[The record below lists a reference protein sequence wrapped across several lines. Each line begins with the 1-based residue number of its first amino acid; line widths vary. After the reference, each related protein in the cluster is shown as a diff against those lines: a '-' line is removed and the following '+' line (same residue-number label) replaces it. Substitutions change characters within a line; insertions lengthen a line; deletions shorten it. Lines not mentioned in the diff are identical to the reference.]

1 MMNQHPRGRPKPS
14 RRETE
19 SLARFFEPLQKDP
32 AGQSDIQRHLD
43 ALDGVAAEMEAVW
56 GMGRLIPL
64 VDGEMRAKF
73 FKQMAKLNAAI
84 EKNDP
89 EAVETHATALARGWR
104 ALDQAAR
111 QAGHQPKPYS
121 GTEVRL
127 KDGRMVAIVPEGEVP
142 QYRQDGAEV
151 ITITEAEIGLI
162 LSDLLCGDS
171 TLAAV
176 LKSFPAA
183 RLTALQR
190 KPKADWAKGDD
201 VPF

>member
-1 MMNQHPRGRPKPS
+1 
-14 RRETE
+14 
-19 SLARFFEPLQKDP
+19 
-32 AGQSDIQRHLD
+32 
-43 ALDGVAAEMEAVW
+43 MEAVW
-56 GMGRLIPL
+56 GVGRLIPL
-64 VDGEMRAKF
+64 VDDEMRAKF
-73 FKQMAKLNAAI
+73 FKQTAKLNAAL
-84 EKNDP
+84 ENNDP
-89 EAVETHATALARGWR
+89 DAIETHATALGRGWR
-104 ALDQAAR
+104 ALDAAAR
-111 QAGHQPKPYS
+111 RAGHQPKPYT

-127 KDGRMVAIVPEGEVP
+127 KDGRLAAIVPEGEVP

-171 TLAAV
+171 TLAAA

>member
-1 MMNQHPRGRPKPS
+1 MLKSRAKPS

-19 SLARFFEPLQKDP
+19 SLAQFFEPLQKDP

-56 GMGRLIPL
+56 GVGRLIPL
-64 VDGEMRAKF
+64 VDDEMRAKF

-127 KDGRMVAIVPEGEVP
+127 RDGRLVAIVADGEVP
-142 QYRQDGAEV
+142 QYRADGAEV

-162 LSDLLCGDS
+162 LSDLLGGDS

>member
-1 MMNQHPRGRPKPS
+1 MLKSRPKPS

-19 SLARFFEPLQKDP
+19 SLAAFFEPLQKDP

-56 GMGRLIPL
+56 GVGRLIPL
-64 VDGEMRAKF
+64 VSDEMRVKF
-73 FKQMAKLNAAI
+73 FRQMAKLNAAI

-111 QAGHQPKPYS
+111 QAGHQPKPHT
-121 GTEVRL
+121 GTEARL
-127 KDGRMVAIVPEGEVP
+127 KDGRVVAIVADGEVP
-142 QYRQDGAEV
+142 QYRADGAEV

-162 LSDLLCGDS
+162 LSDLLGGDS

-190 KPKADWAKGDD
+190 KPLPKADWAKGDD